1 MVIPV
6 LQNIEASHQRDAAR
20 EEEDRSQHLALT
32 TQNVDAVILHKFL
45 QKYAPLQLL
54 VDRRSSRRLNLG
66 RKVFSACNC
75 MKAAATLVQRS
86 SENSSQ
92 GDSLTRLGELLLSD
106 ARSAVPHPLWTQT
119 HDAILIQAIAKHGW
133 IDREKSCRAITADP
147 DIKWGPPFD
156 YEKDASPIGQAPHK
170 AEERDEKEIDFLR
183 HTAAR
188 ASKFL
193 SNHHGILEDM
203 KACNLNLLVE
213 TYCLQQTSVE
223 RGEDESSAVRWEMDE
238 DLLLRSLSDFQNGN
252 GSKNPEPL
260 DLPAKRD
267 LARRAKAVL
276 LKSIAGLDDNASTRQ
291 NSAAAKVEQPSSDY
305 GYPVISQTNRCFTLL
320 AEMLRGIVKASPA
333 KLGKQLRLLC
343 SIAYEE
349 SLALKQMFESSD
361 DEKHAV
367 YTREMQRVA
376 EQVVLVKKCLT
387 SATRPA
393 KNVARVMLGLEPV
406 APRNA
411 GESLF
416 PSQAILEQV
425 RKASPREEQKKIE
438 TARSR
443 DDGALGERS
452 LVRAMKRAYE
462 MNDGKPCRFSK
473 ETDPESDSGLQL
485 TMVESLI
492 LFTFC
497 SEGIPVSPESKKDL
511 ESFRQNASQKYGL
524 SWEDIGHV
532 LEAAAKDYHHIA
544 LDKLKKSRA
553 ALKKLES
560 QDDSTEAK
568 QQALKKL
575 EFAEFDEDVKDTA
588 ARQSSDY
595 AAAPEKLA
603 KKRYVCCAGCS
614 EILVPANACFFCSIM
629 LMEKVRRCAGQ
640 FTITAK
646 TGHKLENG
654 LGIKV
659 PIWFGKELGKW
670 AQEFDLVDASGLT
683 LAISTKDIL
692 AQSPAFDN
700 TTCAAFLDKK
710 SCRQICCQ
718 VALLARLRSLLLKNG
733 EQQARSK
740 VVQAVKSIVKLD
752 DEWEKRP
759 SWWVDEGDESTTGHN
774 LLLLQKLS
782 EHGFLN
788 ILSDASGFRSGEE
801 VSDTSAYINEGSH
814 TLKI

>member
-32 TQNVDAVILHKFL
+32 TANVDAATLHKFL

-66 RKVFSACNC
+66 RKIFSACTC
-75 MKAAATLVQRS
+75 MKAATTLVQRS
-86 SENSSQ
+86 SEDSSNE
-92 GDSLTRLGELLLSD
+92 DSLKRLGELLLSD

-156 YEKDASPIGQAPHK
+156 YKKDAPTCQAPHE
-170 AEERDEKEIDFLR
+170 AEGGDEKELGFLR
-183 HTAAR
+183 HTASR

-223 RGEDESSAVRWEMDE
+223 RGEDESSPVRWAMDE
-238 DLLLRSLSDFQNGN
+238 DLLLRSLSEVQKGN
-252 GSKNPEPL
+252 GSTSPEPL

-291 NSAAAKVEQPSSDY
+291 NSAAKVEEPSFDY
-305 GYPVISQTNRCFTLL
+305 GYPVISQTNRCFILL

-333 KLGKQLRLLC
+333 KLAKQLRLLC

-349 SLALKQMFESSD
+349 SLALKEMFESSD
-361 DEKHAV
+361 DEKHNV
-367 YTREMQRVA
+367 YTMEMQRVA
-376 EQVVLVKKCLT
+376 EQIVLVKKCLV

-406 APRNA
+406 APRSA

-416 PSQAILEQV
+416 PSKAILEQF
-425 RKASPREEQKKIE
+425 RKAPPKEEQRKIDS
-438 TARSR
+438 ARSR

-462 MNDGKPCRFSK
+462 TSDGKPCKFSK
-473 ETDPESDSGLQL
+473 KTDPESDSGLQL

-511 ESFRQNASQKYGL
+511 DSFRQDASQKYGL
-524 SWEDIGHV
+524 SWEDIGHL
-532 LEAAAKDYHHIA
+532 LEAAAKDYHHVA
-544 LDKLKKSRA
+544 LDKLTKSRA

-560 QDDSTEAK
+560 QDDSSAAK

-588 ARQSSDY
+588 AKQASDY

-603 KKRYVCCAGCS
+603 KKRYVCCAG
-614 EILVPANACFFCSIM
+614 LV
-629 LMEKVRRCAGQ
+629 
-640 FTITAK
+640 
-646 TGHKLENG
+646 
-654 LGIKV
+654 
-659 PIWFGKELGKW
+659 
-670 AQEFDLVDASGLT
+670 
-683 LAISTKDIL
+683 
-692 AQSPAFDN
+692 
-700 TTCAAFLDKK
+700 
-710 SCRQICCQ
+710 
-718 VALLARLRSLLLKNG
+718 
-733 EQQARSK
+733 
-740 VVQAVKSIVKLD
+740 
-752 DEWEKRP
+752 
-759 SWWVDEGDESTTGHN
+759 
-774 LLLLQKLS
+774 
-782 EHGFLN
+782 
-788 ILSDASGFRSGEE
+788 
-801 VSDTSAYINEGSH
+801 
-814 TLKI
+814 

>member
-32 TQNVDAVILHKFL
+32 TTNVDATTLHKFL

-66 RKVFSACNC
+66 RKVFSACTC
-75 MKAAATLVQRS
+75 MKAATTLVQRS
-86 SENSSQ
+86 RDSSH
-92 GDSLTRLGELLLSD
+92 GDSLTRLGELLLID
-106 ARSAVPHPLWTQT
+106 VRSAVPHPLWTQT

-147 DIKWGPPFD
+147 DIRWGSPFD
-156 YEKDASPIGQAPHK
+156 YEKDAAPTEQAPHK
-170 AEERDEKEIDFLR
+170 AEARDEKEIDFLR
-183 HTAAR
+183 RTASR

-193 SNHHGILEDM
+193 SIYHGILEDM

-223 RGEDESSAVRWEMDE
+223 RGEDESSPVLWAMDE
-238 DLLLRSLSDFQNGN
+238 DLLLRSMSDFQNRN
-252 GSKNPEPL
+252 GSQNPEPL

-291 NSAAAKVEQPSSDY
+291 NSAAAKVEEPSMDY
-305 GYPVISQTNRCFTLL
+305 GYPVISQNNRCFILL
-320 AEMLRGIVKASPA
+320 TEMLRGIVKASPA

-349 SLALKQMFESSD
+349 SLALKEMFESSD
-361 DEKHAV
+361 DERHNV

-376 EQVVLVKKCLT
+376 EQIVHVKKCLT

-416 PSQAILEQV
+416 PSKAILEQV
-425 RKASPREEQKKIE
+425 RKAPHREEQKKIE
-438 TARSR
+438 SARSR

-462 MNDGKPCRFSK
+462 TNDGKPCKFSK

-511 ESFRQNASQKYGL
+511 GSFRQDASQKYGL

-560 QDDSTEAK
+560 QDDSSAAK

-588 ARQSSDY
+588 ARQASDY

-603 KKRYVCCAGCS
+603 KKRYVCFAGLFRDPS
-614 EILVPANACFFCSIM
+614 PANSCF
-629 LMEKVRRCAGQ
+629 
-640 FTITAK
+640 
-646 TGHKLENG
+646 
-654 LGIKV
+654 
-659 PIWFGKELGKW
+659 
-670 AQEFDLVDASGLT
+670 
-683 LAISTKDIL
+683 
-692 AQSPAFDN
+692 AF
-700 TTCAAFLDKK
+700 
-710 SCRQICCQ
+710 
-718 VALLARLRSLLLKNG
+718 
-733 EQQARSK
+733 
-740 VVQAVKSIVKLD
+740 
-752 DEWEKRP
+752 W
-759 SWWVDEGDESTTGHN
+759 
-774 LLLLQKLS
+774 
-782 EHGFLN
+782 
-788 ILSDASGFRSGEE
+788 
-801 VSDTSAYINEGSH
+801 
-814 TLKI
+814 